1 MATAKSGTN
10 DHNSSDN
17 TSILTIRLTDNSDLT
32 HTQDYK
38 LTIIPAGTPDILRVM
53 LGTPEGSFET
63 SNELGY
69 AMPVTAKWDAD
80 YVKADGTKG
89 AYVAKMPSYVNE
101 ATVRVITVSVGKLVK
116 IGSFATQNYDY
127 YDTTG
132 KQFTSKD
139 KVSIPQ
145 EINIGVTEYKEVAD
159 VENLVYRNYTLVV
172 ETMSNDADLINADFT
187 LPTDADIHR
196 DFTDYLPEQLDYT
209 YTVSNADTYITF
221 KHLRMSE
228 NATGTY
234 IQNSMNYSSSGI
246 FEENEEVKFMLKEGI
261 NDIKLNVTS
270 EDGTVTKT
278 YTFSNNKNCK

>member
-1 MATAKSGTN
+1 M
-10 DHNSSDN
+10 
-17 TSILTIRLTDNSDLT
+17 
-32 HTQDYK
+32 
-38 LTIIPAGTPDILRVM
+38 
-53 LGTPEGSFET
+53 
-63 SNELGY
+63 
-69 AMPVTAKWDAD
+69 TAKWDAD

-234 IQNSMNYSSSGI
+234 IQN
-246 FEENEEVKFMLKEGI
+246 FNELFK
-261 NDIKLNVTS
+261 
-270 EDGTVTKT
+270 
-278 YTFSNNKNCK
+278 

>member
-1 MATAKSGTN
+1 
-10 DHNSSDN
+10 
-17 TSILTIRLTDNSDLT
+17 
-32 HTQDYK
+32 
-38 LTIIPAGTPDILRVM
+38 
-53 LGTPEGSFET
+53 
-63 SNELGY
+63 
-69 AMPVTAKWDAD
+69 
-80 YVKADGTKG
+80 
-89 AYVAKMPSYVNE
+89 
-101 ATVRVITVSVGKLVK
+101 
-116 IGSFATQNYDY
+116 
-127 YDTTG
+127 
-132 KQFTSKD
+132 
-139 KVSIPQ
+139 
-145 EINIGVTEYKEVAD
+145 
-159 VENLVYRNYTLVV
+159 
-172 ETMSNDADLINADFT
+172 MSNDADLINADFT

-278 YTFSNNKNCK
+278 YTFSITRIANDDYAKLNDIIIQIDDKYYDTVSVPVEDNTSDKFTYHFTIPQEIDESDTPIKITAVPFDDGSIMKSLTV